1 VYLVSA
7 QEMRQ
12 MDRLTMEELGIP
24 PAVLMENAGAALAR
38 EIRRH
43 YPDVRRVLVLAG
55 AGNNGGDGFVAAR
68 WLANQGI
75 HVTLCFLG
83 REERLSAE
91 SALHLQVLQRMAE
104 QVQSVRVVSESAIE
118 LASLRRHLDDAELV
132 VDALFGVGL
141 NRPIQG
147 EMAEVI
153 RWLNDSPVPVV
164 AADIPSGVN
173 ADTGAV
179 EGVAVQADLTVT
191 FACPKRGHYL
201 FPGAGYCGRLVVA
214 DISIPSWL
222 AERAGVQGRLLTED
236 QVAGW
241 LPVRKAHSHKGT
253 YGHVLVIGGSRE
265 MVGAPVFA
273 ASAALAC
280 GSGYV
285 TLVVPETILD
295 RVSVLEPAALFWPWP
310 EEGGKFA
317 AGRWPSDLELQL
329 VNRRV
334 TAVALGPGIG
344 CLPAPREWLRAVL
357 SLPVP
362 LVVDADG
369 LNMLAA
375 HPDLLRLRRALPTV
389 LTPHPGEM
397 ARLCQAT
404 VAEVERRRWEVASR
418 FAAEHGLCVVLK
430 GTYTVIAL
438 PDGAVYLNQTG
449 SPSLAKAGSGDVLTG
464 MIASFLGQGL
474 PLAPAVC
481 SAVYL
486 HGLAGERAAVPSPHS
501 SKPQSIIS
509 QIGSA
514 FAQLQGFPS

>member
-1 VYLVSA
+1 MYLVSA

-12 MDRLTMEELGIP
+12 MDHLAIEELGIP

-38 EIRRH
+38 EIRRQ

-68 WLANQGI
+68 WLANQGLA
-75 HVTLCFLG
+75 VTLCFLG
-83 REERLSAE
+83 KEKRMSEE
-91 SALHLQVLQRMAE
+91 SALHLNV
-104 QVQSVRVVSESAIE
+104 
-118 LASLRRHLDDAELV
+118 LRRMKEKVELVPAVPGSAVGLNEVRHYLEQAELV

-153 RWLNDSPVPVV
+153 SWLNASPAIVV

-179 EGVAVQADLTVT
+179 EGVAVQADVTVT
-191 FACPKRGHYL
+191 FGCPKRGHYL
-201 FPGAGYCGRLVVA
+201 FPGAELRGRLVVA
-214 DISIPSWL
+214 DISIPTWL
-222 AERAGVQGRLLTED
+222 AGHVGVKGRLLTTE
-236 QVAGW
+236 QVSGW
-241 LPVRKAHSHKGT
+241 LPVRKIHSHKGT

-265 MVGAPVFA
+265 MIGAPVFA
-273 ASAALAC
+273 ASAALAS

-285 TLVVPETILD
+285 TLAVPDSILGQ
-295 RVSVLEPAALFWPWP
+295 VSALEPAALFWPWP
-310 EEGGKFA
+310 EAEGRFA
-317 AGRWPSDLELQL
+317 TERRLSALQEELA
-329 VNRRV
+329 NRRV
-334 TAVALGPGIG
+334 TAVALGPGTGRLSI
-344 CLPAPREWLRAVL
+344 AREWLRDIF

-369 LNMLAA
+369 LNMLSE
-375 HPDLLRLRRALPTV
+375 HVDLLRLRRGWPTV

-397 ARLCQAT
+397 ARLCQTT
-404 VAEVERRRWEVASR
+404 VAEVERRRWELAAR
-418 FAAEHGLCVVLK
+418 FAAEHRLCVVLK
-430 GTYTVIAL
+430 GTYTLIAL
-438 PDGAVYLNQTG
+438 PDGEVYLNQTG

-474 PLAPAVC
+474 PLAKAVC

-486 HGLAGERAAVPSPHS
+486 HGLAGEKAALPSPHS
-501 SKPQSIIS
+501 SKPQSIIA
-509 QIGSA
+509 QIGAA
-514 FAQLQGFPS
+514 FAELQGAQ